1 MAVLCLL
8 AIYPCSLVMPSNK
21 KIFSLT
27 FLFCVLSTSATIL
40 TLLLIIIDYVPQAI
54 GSQSKAV
61 YYITRPF
68 TWLGMNPLAIF
79 IMLQLLFDVLNNWIT
94 VGDSTPYLI
103 FYKAAFSWMGN
114 GIGTAI
120 YALFY
125 GVIYAIA
132 AGLLYRAKIFI
143 RLWLIEYKILLVNK
157 VYENHSPK
165 LKCLKKSAS
174 KPPQSKRMTDA
185 LSSFSIT
192 IYASSF
198 SLLPW

>member
-1 MAVLCLL
+1 MTDPEGLISSLTASFTTYIGYCFGLLLVKYKKHLNTLIKYWLLVAVLCLL

-143 RLWLIEYKILLVNK
+143 RL
-157 VYENHSPK
+157 
-165 LKCLKKSAS
+165 
-174 KPPQSKRMTDA
+174 
-185 LSSFSIT
+185 
-192 IYASSF
+192 
-198 SLLPW
+198 